1 MPPKKAPEPVPH
13 VRPAVSDIALALAQR
28 PRSEPVSTVSLT
40 LNARGDVQITVYVDD
55 PNPVQASKVAADLFD
70 VLCAKYPRKAND
82 DG

>member
-40 LNARGDVQITVYVDD
+40 LNARGDVQITVDVDD

-70 VLCAKYPRKAND
+70 VLCAKYPRKEN
-82 DG
+82 GGG